1 MTASMLAEKENKIDQ
16 LNLDE
21 IERLEENVEV
31 LQKESDKAKVQLISI

>member
-1 MTASMLAEKENKIDQ
+1 MTASMLAEKEKKIDQ